1 MTGVLVAVLLVGA
14 GAAIV
19 VAARRWFRPKVEPV
33 CRCGHL
39 GLAHEHY
46 RSGDHR
52 EECALCPCERWE
64 PAK

>member
-1 MTGVLVAVLLVGA
+1 MTGDLLVAVVAFGA
-14 GAAIV
+14 
-19 VAARRWFRPKVEPV
+19 VALFIWVARRLFRTVEPA

-46 RSGDHR
+46 RSGDRR

-64 PAK
+64 PAS